1 MRKTKK
7 YRRKDLQTLLD
18 YATREG
24 FMYSR
29 ALPGGGYAEF
39 LTELDRAF
47 KNGELTLDEAMDR
60 VSYFKPGKYR
70 APSFLPSEET

>member
-1 MRKTKK
+1 MNMKK
-7 YRRKDLQTLLD
+7 YRRKDLQTIFD
-18 YATREG
+18 YATRDC

-39 LTELDRAF
+39 LTELERAF

-60 VSYFKPGKYR
+60 VCDFEPGEYR
-70 APSFLPSEET
+70 RPSFLPPEET